1 VIYITA
7 YSFMNTHNQ
16 TNMVQSDTTQEEVTT
31 INGSSPQQ
39 VIRKTTGQAG
49 PQVKGAV
56 PQKVSETK
64 KTIFRFNQVM

>member
-1 VIYITA
+1 
-7 YSFMNTHNQ
+7 
-16 TNMVQSDTTQEEVTT
+16 MVQSDTTQEEVTT